1 MDHPLAGA
9 TAAWQAV
16 VDDMEA
22 TAAEYRE
29 SGWTVVEVHPGDVT
43 PLPPVHDPSVGD
55 GRVGLDVVVSG
66 DEFRDLQERVESVT
80 FDSFEAYRAEQGE
93 IVLALLVMQATEAK
107 LAVLVPLYYG
117 VAKARAMLDR
127 AAAKGRLRTFLRP
140 LSDDER
146 VVFEQSDPT
155 PLFPADYEPGG
166 DDAAAD
172 DPDRD
177 DAAAD
182 ADATAGDAAAGDD
195 ADEEGTD

>member
-66 DEFRDLQERVESVT
+66 DEFRDLQERVESVS
-80 FDSFEAYRAEQGE
+80 FDSFEAYRAEQGDL
-93 IVLALLVMQATEAK
+93 VLALLVMQATEAK

-166 DDAAAD
+166 DDAEDAD
-172 DPDRD
+172 T
-177 DAAAD
+177 
-182 ADATAGDAAAGDD
+182 DATADD
-195 ADEEGTD
+195 AEDADTDATADDGDEEGTD

>member
-66 DEFRDLQERVESVT
+66 DEFRDLQERVESVS
-80 FDSFEAYRAEQGE
+80 FDSFEAYRAEQGDL
-93 IVLALLVMQATEAK
+93 VLALLVMQATEAK

-166 DDAAAD
+166 DDAEDAD
-172 DPDRD
+172 TDATAD
-177 DAAAD
+177 DAANAD
-182 ADATAGDAAAGDD
+182 TDATADD
-195 ADEEGTD
+195 GDEEGTD